1 MGLPSAA
8 AKQHASAISMWR
20 TLGTWHTKTV
30 LPTHLTDLS
39 LINGGDEREKSK
51 LLERGERSVNDQYEL
66 CFFMEKDCSFSQN
79 SREER
84 KVFHKK
90 CDPRPLNHDWWAS
103 KYFPQP
109 YHPYLGHGM
118 RNAVALHRFLKLREW
133 DKDIVVVGCDGTW
146 MLEVPKAALHI
157 SRNFFGVPWSG
168 MCVFFMVMNFSSV
181 LCLLCMMVKHQD
193 LFYFRDPSER
203 SCKVI
208 SPWENQSNL
217 PR

>member
-1 MGLPSAA
+1 MVE
-8 AKQHASAISMWR
+8 MR
-20 TLGTWHTKTV
+20 
-30 LPTHLTDLS
+30 
-39 LINGGDEREKSK
+39 ERRANY
-51 LLERGERSVNDQYEL
+51 LRGERDQWMTSVSSV
-66 CFFMEKDCSFSQN
+66 FSWKKDCSFSQN

-90 CDPRPLNHDWWAS
+90 CDPRPLHHDWRAS

-118 RNAVALHRFLKLREW
+118 RNAVALHRFLKLCEW